1 MQNLYAQIIIEK
13 KNWPKG
19 TPLDYK
25 VPLALQDKL
34 CIGHKVLVPLQNRRV
49 YGLVIRLSAVSDV
62 KQVRNIISLAGDF
75 RYFTE
80 NLLELAYWMSD
91 YYFCTLSQALSA
103 LLPSLV
109 NEQRAAYWGL
119 NFPVSQLDMRM
130 QKEKLTPKQKTVLN
144 LIARHNFC
152 FTAGEL
158 AKRAGTTVSPLK
170 CLVKKGLVTDQKPRP
185 KETLEKPLVL
195 NDRQAAVLEKL
206 QREVRQPQGQVY
218 LLHGVTG
225 SGKTEIYLQLIDYVL
240 KLGKQAIVL
249 VPEIAL
255 TPQTVT
261 RFRRRFGEAVA
272 VLHSHLSS
280 GERFTQ
286 WSLIKTGR
294 AKIAIGA
301 RSALFAPFAALGLI
315 IIDEEHEFTYKQE
328 ENPKYHA
335 RDTAIKRAQIEKA
348 AVLLGSATPS
358 LESFYR
364 AKKGLYGYLALP
376 ERIGKQ
382 PLPEVRVVDMCQQLK
397 NRNKSVLSL
406 ALRQAIEERLTKGE
420 QIILFLNRRGFAT
433 FVNCRECGLVLTCP
447 NCNVSLTYHQQ
458 EQKLSCHY
466 CNYQERVPTVC
477 PRCQSKYIRYF
488 GTGTEKVEEAVQ
500 KFFPQARI
508 LRMDRDT
515 TGRKQA
521 HAEILNA
528 FTAGRADILLGTQMI
543 AKGLDIPN
551 VTLVGVITA
560 DTLLNLPDFRAAEKT
575 FQLLTQVAGRAGRGE
590 KLGQVIIQTYDPN
603 HYSIKAAKAH
613 DYFGFYAQEID
624 FRQEVGYPP
633 FAYLARIVL
642 KAREEEAVIKQG
654 ERLLGEL
661 TPLVCGQEILGPV
674 PAPVSRV
681 KGYFRWQILIKDRNI
696 KRLNG
701 LLKKWQESCHY
712 ASLPLGMMIDIE
724 PVSML

>member
-25 VPLALQDKL
+25 VPADLQDKICL
-34 CIGHKVLVPLQNRRV
+34 GHKVLVPLQNRRV
-49 YGLVIRLSAVSDV
+49 YGWVVCLSNVSAVE
-62 KQVRNIISLAGDF
+62 QVRNIISLTGEF

-80 NLLELAYWMSD
+80 NLLELAYWISD
-91 YYFCTLSQALSA
+91 YYFCTLSQALSV

-109 NEQRAAYWGL
+109 NEQRTAYWGL
-119 NFPVSQLDMRM
+119 TFPVSELDLKK
-130 QKEKLTPKQKTVLN
+130 QEGKLTPKQQIVLN

-152 FTAGEL
+152 FTADEL
-158 AKRAGTTVSPLK
+158 AKKAGTTVSPLK
-170 CLVKKGLVTDQKPRP
+170 CLVKKGLVTAQKPEIKP
-185 KETLEKPLVL
+185 VLEKPLSLNVQQADVL
-195 NDRQAAVLEKL
+195 KKL
-206 QREVRQPQGQVY
+206 QKEVQEPKGQVY

-225 SGKTEIYLQLIDYVL
+225 SGKTEVYLQLIDYVL

-255 TPQTVT
+255 TPQIVK
-261 RFRRRFGEAVA
+261 RFQQRFGEAVA
-272 VLHSHLSS
+272 VLHSNLSA

-286 WSLIKTGR
+286 WSLIKNGR

-348 AVLLGSATPS
+348 VVLLGSATPS

-364 AKKGLYGYLALP
+364 AQKGIYGYLFLS
-376 ERIGKQ
+376 ERIGRQ
-382 PLPEVRVVDMCQQLK
+382 SLPEVRVVDMCQQLK
-397 NRNKSVLSL
+397 NCNKSVLSQ
-406 ALRQAIEERLTKGE
+406 ALKQAIEERLAKKE

-458 EQKLSCHY
+458 KQKLSCHY
-466 CNYQERVPTVC
+466 CNYQGKVPTVC

-488 GTGTEKVEEAVQ
+488 GTGTEKVEETVQ
-500 KFFPQARI
+500 KFFPEARI

-515 TGRKQA
+515 TGKKQA

-528 FTAGRADILLGTQMI
+528 FIAGEADILLGTQMI

-560 DTLLNLPDFRAAEKT
+560 DTILNLPDFRAAEKT

-590 KLGQVIIQTYDPN
+590 KQGQVIIQTYAPD
-603 HYSIKAAKAH
+603 HYSIKAAKSH
-613 DYFGFYAQEID
+613 DYLGFYAQEIL
-624 FRQEVGYPP
+624 FRQEVRYPP

-642 KAREEEAVIKQG
+642 KARNEETVIKQG
-654 ERLLGEL
+654 ERVLNEL
-661 TPLVCGQEILGPV
+661 ASFVNGQELLGPV
-674 PAPVSRV
+674 PAPVSKV
-681 KGYFRWQILIKDRNI
+681 KGYFRWQILIKGRNI
-696 KRLNG
+696 KSLND
-701 LLKKWQESCHY
+701 LLKKWQASCRY
-712 ASLPLGMMIDIE
+712 ASLPLGIMLDIE